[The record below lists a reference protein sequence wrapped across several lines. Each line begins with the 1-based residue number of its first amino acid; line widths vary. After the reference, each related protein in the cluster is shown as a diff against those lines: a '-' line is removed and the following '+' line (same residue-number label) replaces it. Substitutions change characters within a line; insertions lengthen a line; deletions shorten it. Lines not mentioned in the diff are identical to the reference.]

1 MVLVRLMTFRT
12 KLIAGLAAAF
22 ASLLLVAA
30 LSYTNF
36 VRNMEDRRWVI
47 HTHLVLETLDS
58 LQIHLTD
65 AETGQRGYIITGE
78 ASYLEPYNNALG
90 QIHDSFKDLR
100 DLTADNA
107 TQQRSLDRLEPL
119 IAAKLTE
126 LQDRID
132 VRRNEGLAPAVAAVQ
147 QGSGKLHMDQIRALV
162 SGMKREEDRLLLQRS
177 GELEASSR
185 GIKVIIVIGDALG
198 FLFLG
203 GAGLV
208 IVQEMRRRAIAEQ
221 EVRTLNKDLERRVAE
236 RTAELAERAKDLE
249 RSNMEL
255 QQFAYVASHDLQ
267 EPLRTIASFTQLLA
281 KRYNDKL
288 DDKAREFIN
297 FAVDGSKR
305 MQTLIN
311 DLLAYSRV
319 GTQGKP
325 FAPTRCDAVLDRI
338 LKSLKSSIESSG
350 AVITRDPLPVVMADE
365 VQLAQLFQNLLTN
378 AMKFR
383 GADVP
388 RIHISAVPDGTKWR
402 FMVRDNGIGISTEH
416 HDRIFVIFQRLHT
429 KTQFPGTGIGLAIS
443 KKVAERHGGRIWVE
457 PSPGG
462 GSMFCF
468 TIANGKTK
476 NETEKEDYELR
487 INASAD

>member
-1 MVLVRLMTFRT
+1 MTFKT
-12 KLIAGLAAAF
+12 KLIAGLATAF
-22 ASLLLVAA
+22 AILLLVAA
-30 LSYTNF
+30 LSYTSF
-36 VRNMEDRRWVI
+36 VRNIEDRRWVA
-47 HTHLVLETLDS
+47 HTHLVLEKLDS
-58 LQIHLTD
+58 LQIQLID
-65 AETGQRGYIITGE
+65 AETGQRGYIISGE
-78 ASYLEPYNNALG
+78 ASYLEPYNNGLG
-90 QIHDSFKDLR
+90 QIHQSFKELR

-107 TQQRSLDRLEPL
+107 AQQRSLDHLEPL
-119 IAAKLTE
+119 IASKLAE

-132 VRRNEGLAPAVAAVQ
+132 TRRKEGLAAAVAAVGE
-147 QGSGKLHMDQIRALV
+147 GSGKQLMDQIRVLV
-162 SGMKREEDRLLLQRS
+162 AAMKREEDRLLLQRS
-177 GELEASSR
+177 SELETSSLGTR
-185 GIKVIIVIGDALG
+185 VIIVIGEALG
-198 FLFLG
+198 FLFLAA
-203 GAGLV
+203 AGFV
-208 IVQEMRRRAIAEQ
+208 IQQEMRRRASAEQ
-221 EVRTLNKDLERRVAE
+221 EVRALNKDLERRVAE
-236 RTAELAERAKDLE
+236 RTAELAERAQDLE

-281 KRYNDKL
+281 KRYHDKL

-338 LKSLKSSIESSG
+338 LKNLKTGIESSG
-350 AVITRDPLPVVMADE
+350 AVITHDPLPIVMGDE

-383 GADVP
+383 GANVP
-388 RIHISAVPDGTKWR
+388 RIHISAAPDGAKWKI
-402 FMVRDNGIGISTEH
+402 MVRDNGIGISPEH

-443 KKVAERHGGRIWVE
+443 KKVAERHGGRIWIE

-462 GSMFCF
+462 GSTFCF
-468 TIANGKTK
+468 TIADGATK
-476 NETEKEDYELR
+476 DVNAKEDYELR
-487 INASAD
+487 TSTSAD